1 MSNIS
6 QWNVSAASNNA
17 APPNGSPEGQAPST
31 VNDCAREL
39 MAAVARQFQDSD
51 GSLVTAGTSNAYTL
65 TTNNSN
71 AALAD
76 QGLIVFRADRANTG
90 AATLNVDSLGAKS
103 IEADGVALVSGDL
116 VADSLYIV
124 AYNSTNDT
132 YDLLNA
138 KAGLAIGTDVQAW
151 DAALDDISGL
161 AVTDGNIIVGDGA
174 NWVAESGA
182 TARTSLG
189 AADSDLSEVDFSALT
204 AIEGNALDTAN
215 DGFLVDDNGTTKRM
229 SFQGSGFVVV
239 DVATT
244 TETIAGAGLNTIRRY
259 TNAAGCAVTLN
270 TGTGVVGNW
279 IVLLQY
285 GAAAVTT
292 AGTSTRNGAN
302 GTDTSGTQYSGI
314 TLLCVAANTWVVL
327 GDAG

>member
-1 MSNIS
+1 
-6 QWNVSAASNNA
+6 
-17 APPNGSPEGQAPST
+17 
-31 VNDCAREL
+31 

-51 GSLVTAGTSNAYTL
+51 GSLVTGGTSNAYLL

-71 AALAD
+71 AALGD

-103 IEADGVALVSGDL
+103 IEADGSALVSGDL

-161 AVTDGNIIVGDGA
+161 AVTNGNIIVGDVA

-182 TARTSLG
+182 TARASLG
-189 AADSDLSEVDFSALT
+189 AADSGLSEVDFSGLP
-204 AIEGNALDTAN
+204 AIEGNALDPNN
-215 DGFLVDDNGTTKRM
+215 DGFLVDDNGVTKRM
-229 SFQGSGFVVV
+229 SFQGSGFVVG
-239 DVATT
+239 DIAGT
-244 TETIAGAGLNTIRRY
+244 TETLTNASLNKIRRY
-259 TNAAGCAVTLN
+259 TNASGCTVTINAGV
-270 TGTGVVGNW
+270 GVVGNW
-279 IVLLQY
+279 LTLIQY
-285 GAAAVTT
+285 AAGQVTT
-292 AGTSTRNGAN
+292 AGTSTRVGAN
-302 GTDTSGTQYSGI
+302 GTNTSGTQYSGI
-314 TLLCVAANTWVVL
+314 TLLCVATDTWVVL